1 MMTVAKRYLGTFLLI
16 VAGLMVSPAHGDM
29 KPLGEDDMSNVS
41 GQYGGMS
48 LSGDVSFNKN
58 GGPLDGEGVGF
69 DCSSGGRC
77 GSRIAAQLSEGGG
90 WFVLDDLQGTFA
102 FEGLTLRTRMIDSSD
117 TGFGSDAGDFNR
129 EVIEIGMPDTARF
142 ENFSYTLATSSTA
155 RPTGSDFQQTERM
168 TVEMDGDIT
177 LDGNMLVFPTN
188 P

>member
-1 MMTVAKRYLGTFLLI
+1 MVRMAKRCLGVFLPVL
-16 VAGLMVSPAHGDM
+16 AGLMVLPAHADM
-29 KPLGEDDMSNVS
+29 KPLAEDDMSDVS

-48 LSGDVSFNKN
+48 LSGDISFNKN

-102 FEGLTLRTRMIDSSD
+102 FEGLTLRTRTIDSSD
-117 TGFGSDAGDFNR
+117 TGFGADAGNFNR
-129 EVIEIGMPDTARF
+129 AVIEIGMPDTARF
-142 ENFSYTLATSSTA
+142 ENFSYTMATSSTA
-155 RPTGSDFQQTERM
+155 RPTGTDFQQTERLS
-168 TVEMDGDIT
+168 VEMDGEIT
-177 LDGNMLVFPTN
+177 LDGNMLVFPTS